1 MNEPNGP
8 GLPAGGPKR
17 SRGIQV
23 ALVAVL
29 IVAAVGVAVLKQTAQ
44 PPPPRTTPGGGKHP
58 TPTEPPL
65 SQKFEQVTVGMTAE
79 EAEKVMGPG
88 ERTANRDGTERVK
101 WTHKLAGGSWTF
113 YVTVKDGKVAGK
125 GNELR

>member
-44 PPPPRTTPGGGKHP
+44 PPPRTTPGGGKLP
-58 TPTEPPL
+58 TPTEPSL

-79 EAEKVMGPG
+79 EAETVMGPG

-101 WTHKLAGGSWTF
+101 WTQKLSGGSWTF

-125 GNELR
+125 VNELR